1 MPEYKGIE
9 YLRNKLRAKRPRVL
23 ARYRYYDMKH
33 AARDLSNVM
42 PKQFMWLRPVL
53 GWCATAADS
62 ISDRIVFEGF
72 SDDTMGLGEIYDLN
86 SKDVL
91 TDGAVSSAVV
101 TSCSF
106 IYVSIADGIPRL
118 QAIDGGNATGIID
131 PVTRMLTEGYAVLE
145 RDSSTISAPQG
156 TDYFGL
162 PTVEAYFT
170 AEETQIY
177 RDGKLAESYPN
188 PAPYALL
195 VPVIH
200 RPEPTRPFG
209 RSRISRACMGLMDSA
224 LRTLKRSEVSAEF
237 YSFPQKYLLGLDP
250 DADMPDKWEA
260 TISSFLRFDK
270 DGEGD
275 HPVLGQFQQ
284 QSMTPFD
291 EQLKTIASL
300 FAGETGLTLDDLGF
314 STANPTTPEAIRAS
328 HETLRLAARKA
339 QRNFA
344 VGFLNAGY
352 LAACL
357 RDGYAY
363 DRSIVYQT
371 KVMYEPLF
379 EPDAG
384 QLSGIGD
391 AVNKIQQSFPDYFD
405 EEKLHRMTGL

>member
-1 MPEYKGIE
+1 MPEYKGID
-9 YLRNKLRAKRPRVL
+9 YLRNKLTAKRPRVL
-23 ARYRYYDMKH
+23 ARYSYYDMKH
-33 AARDLSNVM
+33 TAKDLSKIM
-42 PKQFMWLRPVL
+42 PEQFDWLRPVL
-53 GWCATAADS
+53 GWCAKAADS
-62 ISDRIVFEGF
+62 ISDRIVFEDF
-72 SDDTMGLGEIYDLN
+72 TNDTMELNEIFDLN

-91 TDGAVSSAVV
+91 TDSTVSSAVV

-118 QAIDGGNATGIID
+118 QAIDGGNATGILD
-131 PVTRMLTEGYAVLE
+131 PVTHMLTEGYAVLE
-145 RDSSTISAPQG
+145 RIKSTTETRWSS
-156 TDYFGL
+156 YFGT
-162 PTVEAYFT
+162 PAVEAYFT

-177 RDGKLAESYPN
+177 RYGKLAERYPN

-200 RPEPTRPFG
+200 RPDPIRPFG
-209 RSRISRACMGLMDSA
+209 RSRISRACMDLMDSA

-250 DADMPDKWEA
+250 DTEMPDKWQA

-270 DGEGD
+270 DGEGE

-284 QSMTPFD
+284 QSMTPYN
-291 EQLKTIASL
+291 EQLKTIASM

-314 STANPTTPEAIRAS
+314 STANPSTPEAIRAS

-339 QRNFA
+339 QRDFA

-357 RDGYAY
+357 RDDYTY
-363 DRSIVYQT
+363 DRSIIYQT

>member
-1 MPEYKGIE
+1 MPEYKGID
-9 YLRNKLRAKRPRVL
+9 YLRNKLTAKRPRVL
-23 ARYRYYDMKH
+23 ARYSYYDMKH
-33 AARDLSNVM
+33 TAKDLSKIM
-42 PKQFMWLRPVL
+42 PEQFDWLHPVL
-53 GWCATAADS
+53 GWCAKAADS
-62 ISDRIVFEGF
+62 ISDRIVFEDF
-72 SDDTMGLGEIYDLN
+72 TNDTMGLNEIFDLN

-91 TDGAVSSAVV
+91 TDSTVSSAVV

-118 QAIDGGNATGIID
+118 QAIDGGNATGVLD
-131 PVTRMLTEGYAVLE
+131 PVTHMLTEGYAVLE
-145 RDSSTISAPQG
+145 RIKSTAETRWSS
-156 TDYFGL
+156 YFGT
-162 PTVEAYFT
+162 PAVEAYFT

-177 RDGKLAESYPN
+177 RYGKLAERYPN

-200 RPEPTRPFG
+200 RPDPIRPFG
-209 RSRISRACMGLMDSA
+209 RSRISRACMDLMDSA

-250 DADMPDKWEA
+250 ETEMPDKWQA

-270 DGEGD
+270 DGEGE

-284 QSMTPFD
+284 QSMTPYN
-291 EQLKTIASL
+291 EQLKTIASM

-314 STANPTTPEAIRAS
+314 STANPSTPEAIRAS

-339 QRNFA
+339 QRDFA

-357 RDGYAY
+357 RDDYAY
-363 DRSIVYQT
+363 DRSIIYQT